1 MPRDLSTRRPGLPTQ
16 LAVLR
21 HRVRSAAAAPAARFP
36 FAFPCS
42 SARRRG
48 TLSPAAVA
56 TSRAARTSLRYAHLT
71 RRPRAYYFTA
81 GVWSAVPRLL
91 PSRRAPTARGACRI
105 GTTRPALCRS
115 SAGSLARLRRAR
127 VRPAHAPLVARH
139 ACALAVPA
147 QPAPFSQGGRGFL
160 QGRRLGGALS
170 RPCSCSTRFNSLQ
183 AAGGIG
189 ATLARVTAALHRLPM
204 S

>member
-21 HRVRSAAAAPAARFP
+21 HRVRSVAAAPVARFLT
-36 FAFPCS
+36 

-105 GTTRPALCRS
+105 GTTRPALCRYPPAVS
-115 SAGSLARLRRAR
+115 PVIDGHACA
-127 VRPAHAPLVARH
+127 PAHAPLVARH

-183 AAGGIG
+183 AAGIG
-189 ATLARVTAALHRLPM
+189 ATPMALAMFNPLA
-204 S
+204 